1 MNTFTFEVET
11 IEAGQRRS
19 YGDSHYHYRVT
30 SKLSEDMVK
39 RFCTKVLRPSYTKAE
54 MPSPFSGE
62 LIKFEKITDNNKGD
76 FLGNKAE
83 TYEYKSTSIYT
94 G

>member
-1 MNTFTFEVET
+1 MNKFTFEVET
-11 IEAGQRRS
+11 IEAGQRRA
-19 YGDSHYHYRVT
+19 YGDSYYDYNVT

-39 RFCTKVLRPSYTKAE
+39 RFCTKVLRPSYPRSE
-54 MPSPFSGE
+54 MPDPFAGQ

-76 FLGNKAE
+76 FLSSKPE
-83 TYEYKSTSIYT
+83 TYKYKCTSMYT